1 VSRTVL
7 SGAFSLRQVESGFL
21 SPLVG
26 YLVDRLGPRKV
37 IFSGVLIAGTGMILI
52 SFSTNIGLFYLAF
65 LLASIGIGAASHNV
79 SWAIMVARW
88 FKRKRGRATGLAMM
102 GGALGGPA
110 VLLISFLQGSL
121 GWRTSVFWLGLGI
134 FVVGIPLSLV
144 ARSSPEDYG
153 YQPDGDT
160 VNKSR
165 SDPNGNKV
173 VDENG
178 SGRNHEYTVKEALRS
193 RPFWG
198 LVVILGAQQ
207 FAMSGLH
214 VHQIAYFQGIGF
226 TAIEAASI
234 LAIAFSVSAI
244 GRLSVGILIDRYDWR
259 GVLASIFV
267 GHIIATLILTNVT
280 TYWHALVFAVTLGLF
295 HGMAVP
301 SRPFIAGSI
310 FGTKTFGTI
319 WGVVDGAIIIV
330 GLAGPIFLGWTFD
343 TYGTYKPAFF
353 VIMAVLTIATPLIY
367 LVFRSGEP
375 NNHA

>member
-1 VSRTVL
+1 M
-7 SGAFSLRQVESGFL
+7 
-21 SPLVG
+21 G

-37 IFSGVLIAGTGMILI
+37 IFSGVLIAGAGMILI
-52 SFSTNIGLFYLAF
+52 SFSNNIGFFYVAF

-88 FKRKRGRATGLAMM
+88 FNRKRGRATGLAMM

-110 VLLISFLQGSL
+110 VLLISFLQGSV

-134 FVVGIPLSLV
+134 FAVGIPLSLV
-144 ARSSPEDYG
+144 ARSSPQEYG
-153 YQPDGDT
+153 YEPDGDE
-160 VNKSR
+160 VKKSR
-165 SDPNGNKV
+165 STSKDYKS
-173 VDENG
+173 VDEND
-178 SGRNHEYTVKEALRS
+178 SGQGHEYTVKEALRS
-193 RPFWG
+193 KPFWG

-214 VHQIAYFQGIGF
+214 VHQIAYFQDIGF
-226 TAIEAASI
+226 TAIQAASI

-244 GRLSVGILIDRYDWR
+244 GRLSVGILIDRFDWR
-259 GVLASIFV
+259 GVLASILV
-267 GHIIATLILTNVT
+267 GHLIATLMLTNVT

-319 WGVVDGAIIIV
+319 WGVLDGAIIIM

-343 TYGTYKPAFF
+343 SYGTYKPAFF
-353 VIMAVLTIATPLIY
+353 VVMAVLAIATPLIY
-367 LVFRSGEP
+367 LVFRSGES
-375 NNHA
+375 NKNA